1 MKYYMANYT
10 GSVSE
15 GMNYKQQ
22 GNGNDLYL
30 LFPEL
35 KAIISRYPFK
45 AIDIRLTNG
54 DRLRIYDIKKNNNR
68 KPSNTT
74 EKYNPQIME
83 EMTNEKR
90 TPINS

>member
-54 DRLRIYDIKKNNNR
+54 DRLRIYDINKNKSRNT
-68 KPSNTT
+68 SNTT
-74 EKYNPQIME
+74 EKYNPQIIEDMS
-83 EMTNEKR
+83 NEKR
-90 TPINS
+90 ALINS

>member
-15 GMNYKQQ
+15 GMNYTQQ
-22 GNGNDLYL
+22 GSGNDLYL

-35 KAIISRYPFK
+35 KALISRYPLK

-54 DRLRIYDIKKNNNR
+54 DRLRIFDIHKKQGLEYSAHDL
-68 KPSNTT
+68 K
-74 EKYNPQIME
+74 I
-83 EMTNEKR
+83 
-90 TPINS
+90 